1 VALRVQIQLKLNM
14 TVVPEFAAVLNRFAV
29 TVKMA
34 QPSAIKVFAK
44 KLKQADVY
52 K

>member
-1 VALRVQIQLKLNM
+1 MLNM
-14 TVVPEFAAVLNRFAV
+14 TVVPEFAAVLIRFAV

-34 QPSAIKVFAK
+34 QPSALMKGCASE
-44 KLKQADVY
+44 LKQADVY